1 MSKRTAKSLEDAA
14 PDGEMLVYHDLYRLH
29 ESLANLSPSLFATS
43 VIRSHLHAF
52 LCRQTLQ
59 GEIPAFFA
67 LSPFGQV
74 HFRTSLL
81 LGIAGISGIRTEAL
95 FRNIAARDAE

>member
-59 GEIPAFFA
+59 GEIPQRFQPS
-67 LSPFGQV
+67 SPFRRLAVVHV
-74 HFRTSLL
+74 HFVTS
-81 LGIAGISGIRTEAL
+81 
-95 FRNIAARDAE
+95 RDYRD